1 MESSLGKIIIAL
13 ADEDFENNENP
24 NIWDFAIEKK
34 VLFNNLSTQKEFF
47 RDYIIY
53 IDILDKKYQEF
64 DRSGKNTRLSILNVL
79 HTIYRDLK
87 NKETDSTIIFEKIIS
102 QLKEKILKNNLENIT
117 EELLMFS
124 IQIIVTDAFVRCKIF
139 ENPEGYKYV
148 ASR

>member
-1 MESSLGKIIIAL
+1 M
-13 ADEDFENNENP
+13 
-24 NIWDFAIEKK
+24 
-34 VLFNNLSTQKEFF
+34 STQKEFF

-117 EELLMFS
+117 EELLMFC